1 MTGILG
7 IVLIVPIIAYLV
19 FAEFISR
26 REERR
31 YRTDIISD
39 LPPLSSNASSDS
51 SAQTTAARPNE
62 VSWKANEVSWKGW
75 RDMVVD
81 AIQDES
87 PDCRSFSLRPVDGE
101 RLPRF
106 RGGQSI
112 GVRCKPSDDAD
123 APKPVVRCYSLSSGP
138 GEPRYR
144 ITVKRVPDGR
154 MSRQLHDTIQAGD
167 VIQIQAPRG
176 HFHIDPDY
184 PERPLHLIAAGIG
197 ITPMLSMLLQSIEET
212 PNREVHLYYQLRDQT
227 NAPFLKPLRYLDN
240 TLANT
245 GTFKLHVWL
254 SRPIEDID
262 SQTDSTV
269 GQATTGRISAAQIIQ
284 RTGNDEGDYRIC
296 GPNAFM
302 ESMATELIQHGVD
315 EASIQYES
323 FGGKAKGPGA
333 IAVKNAA
340 AGETDELKITFTQSN
355 CDTTWNDPSVSLLD
369 VAEDAGVNV
378 DASCRAGQCGSC
390 IHRLIKGSVRYDEQ
404 PECDVEEGEV
414 VMCVARPETDVEIK
428 A

>member
-7 IVLIVPIIAYLV
+7 IVLIIPIIAYLV

-39 LPPLSSNASSDS
+39 LPTLSSSTPSSSESTQS
-51 SAQTTAARPNE
+51 SQTTASNPN
-62 VSWKANEVSWKGW
+62 NLSWKGW

-87 PDCRSFSLRPVDGE
+87 PDCRSFSLRPADGE
-101 RLPRF
+101 LMPRF
-106 RGGQSI
+106 KGGQSI
-112 GVRCKPSDDAD
+112 SVRCKPSEEAD
-123 APKPVVRCYSLSSGP
+123 SPKPVVRCYSLSSGP

-167 VIQIQAPRG
+167 VIQIQSPRG
-176 HFHIDPDY
+176 HFHINPDY

-197 ITPMLSMLLQSIEET
+197 ITPMLSMLLQSLEET

-227 NAPFLKPLRYLDN
+227 NAPFLKPLRYLGN
-240 TLANT
+240 TLAQT
-245 GTFKLHVWL
+245 GKFQLHVWF
-254 SRPIEDID
+254 SRPIEDAD
-262 SQTDSTV
+262 SLTDS
-269 GQATTGRISAAQIIQ
+269 ALDRITTGRISAAQIIE
-284 RTGNDEGDYRIC
+284 RTGSGEGDYRIC
-296 GPNAFM
+296 GPSVFM
-302 ESMATELIQHGVD
+302 ELMATELIQHGID
-315 EASIQYES
+315 EASVQYES

-333 IAVKNAA
+333 IAVKNSGAS
-340 AGETDELKITFTQSN
+340 ETDELKITFTQSS
-355 CDTTWNDPSVSLLD
+355 CHTTWNDPSVSLLD
-369 VAEDAGVNV
+369 VADDAGVNV
-378 DASCRAGQCGSC
+378 DASCRAGQCGAC
-390 IHRLIKGSVRYDEQ
+390 VHRLIKGNVRYDEQ
-404 PECDVEEGEV
+404 PECDFEDGEV